1 MVSRWECADCG
12 KKFASKNKLRKH
24 QRKQNP
30 RHTGMIEVKS
40 ANTPTTRNKP
50 KTTPKKTPKAGNRAK
65 GTYKPPAMKKDGPIE
80 PEYESGVIRIS
91 EEAWNQIKDL
101 LTENMVHKKVD
112 STGHHLIFFNGEGYS
127 ELDFMMYE
135 FNFCEQEMFY
145 EDLSMALLDYAN
157 DEKITIQDM
166 CELGI
171 SIVEGVDGQIIN
183 STPLS
188 EADVETLTVQELA
201 GLIAPLSGL
210 AIAYG
215 RFKPKPKVSTYSYGK
230 GRTTTTTK
238 FNKTRKPITTTK
250 PKPVSKPVSKS
261 QTQITDFMDE
271 KWKMN
276 NVEADDEEDDFGIQ
290 DDFVW
295 DQVRDDWDYIYS
307 SEEDFSRGYSGGWG
321 SSSYSTAA
329 RTAVPLEP
337 KYHPIY
343 GIRGMKIQVDRY
355 VDLTPMIEADEA
367 EAKEA
372 EGGGSLTRQGYPVWS
387 VEYEWETVPN
397 PHPHEDKINEDEIS
411 EKVHERIQEEVDR
424 GGKFG
429 FDNFHE
435 IVDVINEDGEK
446 DQEYIDISVEYRND
460 FGAENFEAS
469 EGGFKL
475 NVATLPVDEAYD
487 WSLKQFEDAGLKM
500 EEYIPHFKENYASL
514 QEECQGALDV
524 PRIEMPVIDPEQLEK
539 FATSLMAG
547 QLDVFEPFAEGRKEV
562 YSPKDLFGDT
572 NRAWKFL
579 FLGLQ
584 DGRIDDDVVT
594 ARIQRTVV
602 GLMRPTQS
610 QIWLEK
616 LIGNIIQFGQPQADG
631 SGAYNN
637 DSIILQKT
645 IAISQEGFIL
655 DGHHRYAQIAL
666 VNPALRMRTLYI
678 AMPMRRLL
686 DISRPYGNAIG
697 NEQRG

>member
-1 MVSRWECADCG
+1 
-12 KKFASKNKLRKH
+12 
-24 QRKQNP
+24 
-30 RHTGMIEVKS
+30 
-40 ANTPTTRNKP
+40 
-50 KTTPKKTPKAGNRAK
+50 
-65 GTYKPPAMKKDGPIE
+65 
-80 PEYESGVIRIS
+80 
-91 EEAWNQIKDL
+91 
-101 LTENMVHKKVD
+101 
-112 STGHHLIFFNGEGYS
+112 
-127 ELDFMMYE
+127 
-135 FNFCEQEMFY
+135 
-145 EDLSMALLDYAN
+145 
-157 DEKITIQDM
+157 
-166 CELGI
+166 
-171 SIVEGVDGQIIN
+171 
-183 STPLS
+183 
-188 EADVETLTVQELA
+188 
-201 GLIAPLSGL
+201 
-210 AIAYG
+210 
-215 RFKPKPKVSTYSYGK
+215 
-230 GRTTTTTK
+230 
-238 FNKTRKPITTTK
+238 
-250 PKPVSKPVSKS
+250 
-261 QTQITDFMDE
+261 
-271 KWKMN
+271 MN

-435 IVDVINEDGEK
+435 VVDVINEDGEK

-460 FGAENFEAS
+460 FGAENFGAEGDWEVVAYRPNETEARDARNEFMRAKVGRRMIRFDYKIEKATDKEGWNVLSRPRTHRAETFEAS

>member
-1 MVSRWECADCG
+1 MRDDMIYEILEAQ
-12 KKFASKNKLRKH
+12 KK
-24 QRKQNP
+24 
-30 RHTGMIEVKS
+30 G
-40 ANTPTTRNKP
+40 
-50 KTTPKKTPKAGNRAK
+50 
-65 GTYKPPAMKKDGPIE
+65 
-80 PEYESGVIRIS
+80 SGVK
-91 EEAWNQIKDL
+91 AW
-101 LTENMVHKKVD
+101 KV
-112 STGHHLIFFNGEGYS
+112 LGY
-127 ELDFMMYE
+127 
-135 FNFCEQEMFY
+135 
-145 EDLSMALLDYAN
+145 
-157 DEKITIQDM
+157 
-166 CELGI
+166 
-171 SIVEGVDGQIIN
+171 
-183 STPLS
+183 
-188 EADVETLTVQELA
+188 
-201 GLIAPLSGL
+201 
-210 AIAYG
+210 
-215 RFKPKPKVSTYSYGK
+215 
-230 GRTTTTTK
+230 
-238 FNKTRKPITTTK
+238 
-250 PKPVSKPVSKS
+250 
-261 QTQITDFMDE
+261 
-271 KWKMN
+271 
-276 NVEADDEEDDFGIQ
+276 
-290 DDFVW
+290 
-295 DQVRDDWDYIYS
+295 
-307 SEEDFSRGYSGGWG
+307 G
-321 SSSYSTAA
+321 S
-329 RTAVPLEP
+329 
-337 KYHPIY
+337 
-343 GIRGMKIQVDRY
+343 
-355 VDLTPMIEADEA
+355 
-367 EAKEA
+367 
-372 EGGGSLTRQGYPVWS
+372 
-387 VEYEWETVPN
+387 
-397 PHPHEDKINEDEIS
+397 EDEWR
-411 EKVHERIQEEVDR
+411 EWVGLPPKE
-424 GGKFG
+424 
-429 FDNFHE
+429 N
-435 IVDVINEDGEK
+435 
-446 DQEYIDISVEYRND
+446 
-460 FGAENFEAS
+460 FGAETFEAS

-475 NVATLPVDEAYD
+475 NVATLPVNEAYD

-500 EEYIPHFKENYASL
+500 EDYIPHFKENYASL

-686 DISRPYGNAIG
+686 DVSRPYGNAIG